1 MRSATLSENTGGFT
15 LLEALMGITI
25 LAFGLMAIVTMLS
38 YSAESGNLSKNTT
51 KATHMAAWMMDRIKQ
66 DTSLHSQVYSTF
78 KQNLLTFDN
87 DATAGIVIDTN
98 IANDPIAEPGRTAC
112 QEWRALLQGRA
123 VPGYMTA
130 NQLPGDRLPGA
141 RGVVTILPDSVNPDR
156 GGNHVV
162 VVQVTWQGIAAGPVQ
177 ALLPTRRGV
186 RLESVLSTAM
196 IM

>member
-1 MRSATLSENTGGFT
+1 
-15 LLEALMGITI
+15 MGITI

-51 KATHMAAWMMDRIKQ
+51 KATHLAAWMMDRIKQ
-66 DTSLHSQVYSTF
+66 DTSLQSQVYSTF

-87 DATAGIVIDTN
+87 DASVNIVLDTD

-112 QEWRALLQGRA
+112 QEWRALLQGLA
-123 VPGYMTA
+123 VPGYMTV
-130 NQLPGDRLPGA
+130 NQLPGDRLPSA
-141 RGVVTILPDSVNPDR
+141 RGVVTITPDSANR
-156 GGNHVV
+156 GGNHIVV
-162 VVQVTWQGIAAGPVQ
+162 VRVTWLGIAAGPVQ
-177 ALLPTRRGV
+177 ALLPTTRGV